1 MKQFRSRKPFSN
13 QYLASLTV
21 ALQIAREAAQSVP
34 IAGNALSG
42 PVGVVLKILD
52 IVDCVRSN
60 REACVELTSRAGTL
74 VLLLEEELKHESSIT
89 EDMQGKIENLQI
101 VLIDLQRVVTEHTR
115 RSWIEQSIHDASMKA
130 DLRRCETRL
139 NDACQNFGLQTS
151 LSIHRD
157 MSALSRKQET
167 LLEIASATNNM
178 MESAKT
184 YDRHFRLY
192 QWDDVRLTGEISSRT
207 VETSRISLYSAQIHK
222 RRVVVRQYEPA
233 ATHNNTP
240 RDTRFLDA
248 QFAEEL
254 ERLSQFRHPHI
265 AQILGYVK
273 GSDSQRF
280 MVLEA
285 GSISVAKYLRRLD
298 PATRVIERFRL
309 GFEMTCAHDFLMRRN
324 ISWQGCR
331 DEILMNENSR
341 QLYIGALGYFD
352 GRIELRQNRVR
363 NNFEQMLL
371 DNDNLTLFRE
381 DFPIQASAFKELAD
395 ALGDWK
401 YYGSRIRDIDSL
413 FISWLHV
420 RSSSWM
426 ESDISSST
434 AMTPYSV
441 GYLDSREWRP
451 INLRRGFEERYRP
464 WSSRFYYILPDTSRI
479 IRTAEMSGYTRW
491 SFPVRTDERIQ
502 IRAEWERHQDPEIM
516 KDWVFRLHGISRA
529 AGVPASDIRMVT
541 EIGTTCEASIYIPST
556 TSNLPR
562 TIYFF
567 AYPLTY
573 EGDQL
578 NPWGYWSFESEP
590 RQPFFED
597 PIIAQLNCTVYRDV
611 RPLIR
616 FHQFTE
622 DECALL
628 QALEEK
634 GAIPRYDVELAG
646 PLISG
651 AFISSEEDVV
661 EELVVHPSPES
672 WTIEELVEPK
682 FTDDAEE
689 EEEEEEEG
697 QDS

>member
-254 ERLSQFRHPHI
+254 ERLSQFR
-265 AQILGYVK
+265 
-273 GSDSQRF
+273 
-280 MVLEA
+280 
-285 GSISVAKYLRRLD
+285 
-298 PATRVIERFRL
+298 
-309 GFEMTCAHDFLMRRN
+309 
-324 ISWQGCR
+324 
-331 DEILMNENSR
+331 
-341 QLYIGALGYFD
+341 
-352 GRIELRQNRVR
+352 
-363 NNFEQMLL
+363 
-371 DNDNLTLFRE
+371 
-381 DFPIQASAFKELAD
+381 
-395 ALGDWK
+395 
-401 YYGSRIRDIDSL
+401 
-413 FISWLHV
+413 
-420 RSSSWM
+420 
-426 ESDISSST
+426 
-434 AMTPYSV
+434 
-441 GYLDSREWRP
+441 
-451 INLRRGFEERYRP
+451 
-464 WSSRFYYILPDTSRI
+464 
-479 IRTAEMSGYTRW
+479 
-491 SFPVRTDERIQ
+491 
-502 IRAEWERHQDPEIM
+502 
-516 KDWVFRLHGISRA
+516 
-529 AGVPASDIRMVT
+529 
-541 EIGTTCEASIYIPST
+541 
-556 TSNLPR
+556 
-562 TIYFF
+562 
-567 AYPLTY
+567 
-573 EGDQL
+573 
-578 NPWGYWSFESEP
+578 
-590 RQPFFED
+590 
-597 PIIAQLNCTVYRDV
+597 
-611 RPLIR
+611 
-616 FHQFTE
+616 
-622 DECALL
+622 
-628 QALEEK
+628 
-634 GAIPRYDVELAG
+634 
-646 PLISG
+646 
-651 AFISSEEDVV
+651 
-661 EELVVHPSPES
+661 
-672 WTIEELVEPK
+672 
-682 FTDDAEE
+682 
-689 EEEEEEEG
+689 
-697 QDS
+697 